1 MDSKVKVVSYSGR
14 IKQLMILQ
22 LIDQMVRAQRY
33 LNQMTNL
40 NIGKIRLNCIKRRR
54 NRSMKCPVC
63 NSEVDMFDICEN
75 CNYQNSGPNE
85 NLDGVTGPNKMTLAE
100 ARKAYEKR
108 EKIR

>member
-1 MDSKVKVVSYSGR
+1 
-14 IKQLMILQ
+14 
-22 LIDQMVRAQRY
+22 
-33 LNQMTNL
+33 
-40 NIGKIRLNCIKRRR
+40 
-54 NRSMKCPVC
+54 MKCPVC